1 MSSDLTFIGLFLQAS
16 FIVQLVMLLLLSVS
30 IASWTFIFQ
39 RSKALSAARNEM
51 RQFEDKFW
59 SGADLNRLYQ
69 ELSARTNLTGMGS
82 IFCSGFKEFVRLR
95 KSNTATNGIVDG
107 TYRAMRVS
115 MSRQVEELES
125 RLPFLA
131 TAGSISP
138 YIGLF
143 GTVWGIMNAF
153 IALGE
158 VQQATL
164 AMVAPGI
171 AEALIATAIGLFAA
185 IPAVIAYNR
194 FSHQVE
200 KLENSYGNFME
211 EFSAILHRQAVAA
224 QAQQQALAFTFQ
236 NGGLVMYVRKRRR
249 PVSEINVVP
258 YIDVMLVLLII
269 FMVTA
274 PLISQGV
281 KVDLPKASANP
292 IEQED
297 TPPII
302 ASVDVKG
309 RYFLNVG
316 EDQESP
322 ISEDELGA
330 IVKAQLTK
338 EPNTPVVVKGDGQV
352 AYNEVIQ
359 LMVLLQQAGVPSV
372 GLMTDPVE

>member
-171 AEALIATAIGLFAA
+171 AEALIASRCCASTTTSLSVY
-185 IPAVIAYNR
+185 IP
-194 FSHQVE
+194 
-200 KLENSYGNFME
+200 
-211 EFSAILHRQAVAA
+211 
-224 QAQQQALAFTFQ
+224 
-236 NGGLVMYVRKRRR
+236 KRRTCY
-249 PVSEINVVP
+249 VC
-258 YIDVMLVLLII
+258 
-269 FMVTA
+269 
-274 PLISQGV
+274 
-281 KVDLPKASANP
+281 KK
-292 IEQED
+292 
-297 TPPII
+297 TP
-302 ASVDVKG
+302 
-309 RYFLNVG
+309 
-316 EDQESP
+316 
-322 ISEDELGA
+322 
-330 IVKAQLTK
+330 
-338 EPNTPVVVKGDGQV
+338 
-352 AYNEVIQ
+352 
-359 LMVLLQQAGVPSV
+359 QAGI
-372 GLMTDPVE
+372 